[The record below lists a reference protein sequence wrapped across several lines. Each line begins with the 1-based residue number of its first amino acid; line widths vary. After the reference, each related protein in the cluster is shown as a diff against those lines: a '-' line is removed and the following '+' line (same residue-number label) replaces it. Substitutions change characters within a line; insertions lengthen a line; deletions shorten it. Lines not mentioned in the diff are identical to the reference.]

1 MKPSEGLISFSSL
14 SAASAPASSAATLT
28 AGLLSNCQPFSQLT
42 VDVSPSSSSQSGVV
56 GADENAG
63 NSRTSCDNKAGNSR
77 SSSDNGGNSRSSS
90 DNGRNS
96 RSPPVYVGEK
106 RKFELEPEEISQSAT
121 TATADTPP
129 ATLEPPEP
137 KIIKTEGNYGDKFEE
152 RFEGNVKRRFV
163 GNFIGKFVGS
173 IEGFEGEFVGQV
185 NGILD
190 GRLDGNFDGELGGR
204 LDGKMVGESEGI
216 VVVSCKD

>member
-63 NSRTSCDNKAGNSR
+63 NSRASCDNKAGNSR

-96 RSPPVYVGEK
+96 LSPPVYVGEK